1 MESALKKF
9 YSDVAA
15 VVKKDLEKQKML
27 LPPDVI
33 AELCSEHHRQHRN
46 CRDALFSAEARNGN
60 AAKKIVCAVQ
70 KAFPQAGIVRNE
82 YDFLQSAQ
90 YYEAHYHAAAL
101 AVFTEKHFYEGAP
114 KMLTGITHLVKIPV
128 IRWDFIVDEYQLMQ
142 SKLWGAD
149 AVRILPSLLD
159 QSELLRFANIASELD
174 LEFIIEAVDP
184 VDIERSI
191 IIETVLLP
199 CQSIRKLRLESIYR
213 QCSRRFQTPSLPC
226 AMAIAM
232 KRINCKLCRLTGC
245 CFRANLILLMKHRI
259 FVNNQ
264 DVFYGQKRQLALY

>member
-159 QSELLRFANIASELD
+159 QSELIRFANIASELD

-191 IIETVLLP
+191 IIENSIAAMSINTETPSEEHLQAMLKALPNSVPALCNGDCYETNQLQTLPVDGVLL
-199 CQSIRKLRLESIYR
+199 SRKLDSAHEA
-213 QCSRRFQTPSLPC
+213 QNF
-226 AMAIAM
+226 
-232 KRINCKLCRLTGC
+232 CK
-245 CFRANLILLMKHRI
+245 
-259 FVNNQ
+259 
-264 DVFYGQKRQLALY
+264 